1 MTGAKRRI
9 LFVDNRPE
17 HMHQP
22 VLRLRLEGYEVD
34 EVASGADALDALRER
49 GYDLLILDAELPDSD
64 GWEVLQEVRGD
75 PDLEGQK
82 IIVLMAAEGETEKLV
97 LVPVNAELR
106 RPFNMARLVE
116 SVRRVLDEEPA

>member
-1 MTGAKRRI
+1 MTAAKRRI